1 MPVRKQCSVQC
12 WASAILLF
20 GLALP
25 ASAFQSMG
33 GGGRGADFG
42 GGGRA
47 GDKSGDS
54 GSSKSTLVRFMPP
67 KEGSDDTHGTLMV
80 KTDDGKSLRLEI
92 RTKDNLK
99 IQMGSHDVPAEDYE
113 KFLLPGLAVDI
124 QWNTDKLGARKTQYL
139 TTITFE
145 TLQIEGRIVGIDDD
159 GTIVKV
165 FAKPAADR
173 KWPELKKPPIKKPKP
188 PPKSGGGG
196 TLGGGGGTGSSKPK
210 KPPAPPK
217 EKPVQAKQLQL
228 QFFEGISNLTDSAKQ
243 SLSVADLRDYK
254 DQQISGTIV
263 FGTTKCVLIDA
274 AIEGEKQEEKTSD
287 AAGHGR

>member
-1 MPVRKQCSVQC
+1 MPDRKQNGVS
-12 WASAILLF
+12 WLASAILLM

-33 GGGRGADFG
+33 GGGGRGADFG
-42 GGGRA
+42 GGGRP
-47 GDKSGDS
+47 GDQSGDS
-54 GSSKSTLVRFMPP
+54 GSSKATLGRFMPP

-99 IQMGSHDVPAEDYE
+99 IQMGNHDVPAEDYE
-113 KFLLPGLAVDI
+113 KFLLPGLAVNV

-173 KWPELKKPPIKKPKP
+173 KWPELKKPPIRKPKP

-196 TLGGGGGTGSSKPK
+196 SLGGGGTGSSKPK
-210 KPPAPPK
+210 KPPAPPR
-217 EKPVQAKQLQL
+217 EKPVQAKPLQL

-243 SLSVADLRDYK
+243 SLAVADLRDYK

-263 FGTTKCVLIDA
+263 FGTTKCVIIDA

-287 AAGHGR
+287 AGGPGR